1 MVKNS
6 SGGNK
11 GKKFGRK
18 HVSNNFN
25 NKLRLSQEEGEVY
38 GCVLKLLGNGMCH
51 VNCLEENNSSKIRLC
66 IIRNKF
72 RGRGKRDNTISVG
85 TYVLVGLRSWE
96 TVTDNKIEKCDLIS
110 VYNSGDFEKVKNS
123 VDKPWNTIKVE
134 VGGNSNLESNDND
147 IFIFDNKNDEL
158 IEELQHNIETDK
170 QEIFVIDDEDI
181 NIDDI

>member
-1 MVKNS
+1 MVKNF
-6 SGGNK
+6 GGNR
-11 GKKFGRK
+11 GKKVARK
-18 HVSNNFN
+18 HMTNNFN
-25 NKLRLSQEEGEVY
+25 NKLRLAQEEGEVY

-51 VNCLEENNSSKIRLC
+51 VNCLEENNSSKTRLC

-72 RGRGKRDNTISVG
+72 RGRGKRDNTLSVG

-123 VDKPWNTIKVE
+123 IDKPWNTIKVE
-134 VGGNSNLESNDND
+134 IGNHNIEKNDSD
-147 IFIFDNKNDEL
+147 AFIFDDKNDEL
-158 IEELQHNIETDK
+158 IEELENNIQNDK
-170 QEIFVIDDEDI
+170 QETFVIDDEDI